1 MVVTLFFL
9 EIKRNLY
16 SPPKNKD
23 SNFSLVE
30 KAPYRIWT
38 DDLRLTM
45 ALLYHWVKRACFIRF
60 MNYSLFPL
68 WVYCIIYVHDI
79 YIYAHNIYIVHLGA
93 INLIYPPK
101 VKSGQIFYFF
111 FFFLIKIMQWIV
123 SRPTPLVYLYWLIK
137 TRFTW
142 LIHVPIW
149 HRHRFDRFSW
159 IMWWGYSYPEPNS
172 YKKIKKKKGKFLSF
186 FNFLT

>member
-93 INLIYPPK
+93 INLIYPQK

-111 FFFLIKIMQWIV
+111 FDKNNAVNCFKTDPACLPLLTHQNKIHLID
-123 SRPTPLVYLYWLIK
+123 TC
-137 TRFTW
+137 T
-142 LIHVPIW
+142 
-149 HRHRFDRFSW
+149 
-159 IMWWGYSYPEPNS
+159 N
-172 YKKIKKKKGKFLSF
+172 
-186 FNFLT
+186 LTST